1 LTAQPQLGV
10 LAADRYDI
18 SREGVMADRLNAGSL
33 LVFPRSSVP
42 NRAQGGE
49 ARASGSR
56 DAWHPFAAV

>member
-18 SREGVMADRLNAGSL
+18 SREGVTADRLNAGSL
-33 LVFPRSSVP
+33 LVFPEARFRTACG
-42 NRAQGGE
+42 RAE